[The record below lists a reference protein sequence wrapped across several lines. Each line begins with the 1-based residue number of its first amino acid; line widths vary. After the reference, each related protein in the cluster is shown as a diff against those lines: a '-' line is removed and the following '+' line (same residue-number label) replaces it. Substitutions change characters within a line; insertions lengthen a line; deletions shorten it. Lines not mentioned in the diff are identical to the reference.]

1 MLYLSIIKKLIKVM
15 FEEKLVK
22 QVKGGLMGIKLG
34 TKSPKE
40 VFDRLS
46 LLKKYNQYMFEELFQ
61 EYTRIVDL
69 SK

>member
-1 MLYLSIIKKLIKVM
+1 M

>member
-1 MLYLSIIKKLIKVM
+1 M

-34 TKSPKE
+34 TKSSKE
-40 VFDRLS
+40 VFDRLN

>member
-1 MLYLSIIKKLIKVM
+1 M

-40 VFDRLS
+40 VFDRLN
-46 LLKKYNQYMFEELFQ
+46 LLKKYNQHMFEELFQ
-61 EYTRIVDL
+61 EYNQIVSL

>member
-61 EYTRIVDL
+61 EYTQIVDL

>member
-1 MLYLSIIKKLIKVM
+1 M

-22 QVKGGLMGIKLG
+22 QVRGGLMGIKLG

-61 EYTRIVDL
+61 EYIRIVDL

>member
-1 MLYLSIIKKLIKVM
+1 M

-40 VFDRLS
+40 VFDRLN
-46 LLKKYNQYMFEELFQ
+46 LLKKYNQYMFEDLYQ
-61 EYTRIVDL
+61 EYIQIVGL
-69 SK
+69 PK

>member
-1 MLYLSIIKKLIKVM
+1 M

-61 EYTRIVDL
+61 EYTQIVDL

>member
-1 MLYLSIIKKLIKVM
+1 M

-40 VFDRLS
+40 VFDRLN

-61 EYTRIVDL
+61 EYNRIVDL